1 LGVVLDEVGESGL
14 ELLAV
19 DINTKGI
26 VQSNLILGGIFAVED
41 GLEDRDQLTTFTTEP
56 GISVVDDVFNGGVVD
71 GLSPFEEEV
80 NKDLSRC
87 VIVAERELERS
98 GQVVPEEDTVLE
110 GFNGFIES
118 ILVGSVIAHGLE
130 DGSIS
135 ITSLVVAS
143 SIKQVVDASPSE
155 VPVSDMSLVID
166 FLEDIFNGLVEVAN
180 VHGNEEVLV
189 ILAVE
194 DTLDGLIHGGIQSND
209 FREIDVNVGVVSS
222 NESTSEVVES
232 LEVLEIG
239 FSGNIVPA

>member
-1 LGVVLDEVGESGL
+1 
-14 ELLAV
+14 
-19 DINTKGI
+19 
-26 VQSNLILGGIFAVED
+26 
-41 GLEDRDQLTTFTTEP
+41 
-56 GISVVDDVFNGGVVD
+56 
-71 GLSPFEEEV
+71 
-80 NKDLSRC
+80 
-87 VIVAERELERS
+87 
-98 GQVVPEEDTVLE
+98 
-110 GFNGFIES
+110 
-118 ILVGSVIAHGLE
+118 LE

-209 FREIDVNVGVVSS
+209 FSEIDVNVGVVSS

-239 FSGNIVPA
+239 LSSDVIPARDGVGLGKIEISPDSIVIIIEIKDCSVDGEGNSLRFRSF